1 MHLCIKLN
9 VMNTKTIFSAVAIIA
24 YTLINVSCDRTLLDT
39 NRGDL
44 TVSLNLNGKHFQCTR
59 VDNHHESPMRVA
71 YYDEKFLDITARLKG
86 GENSEDEAYLYLT
99 INNDKPI
106 ETGKRY
112 YLQYHTGSDEDRVAE
127 PPVYIGGVGEYRATD
142 GWINLRKI
150 KKDKNREGYL
160 IISGNFEFTAENA
173 DGDKIKV
180 KKGTFDGLY

>member
-1 MHLCIKLN
+1 MKL
-9 VMNTKTIFSAVAIIA
+9 KIFFLTTALAICSL
-24 YTLINVSCDRTLLDT
+24 TGCDRTLLDT
-39 NRGDL
+39 NKGYL
-44 TVSLNLNGKHFQCTR
+44 TVSMNIDGVPFQCIR
-59 VDNHHESPMRVA
+59 VGNYTESPMRVA
-71 YYDEKFLDITARLKG
+71 YYEDKFLDIIATVEES
-86 GENSEDEAYLYLT
+86 ENPGNEAYLYLT
-99 INNDKPI
+99 ISDDKPI

-150 KKDKNREGYL
+150 KKDKNRDGYL

-173 DGDKIKV
+173 DGDRIKV